1 MQADF
6 QLVGEKSFTPNDR
19 NAVIGGFSLG
29 EGDDTLWV
37 RITQL
42 SVERSSPFSYG
53 ILSWRTS
60 SGYELGSVK
69 AYGSE
74 ESEVFRLGVGLSP
87 SVRDGSIIFT
97 PRGFNLE
104 WIKEGWPWVLRFEAD
119 SGKSGSGGGSTVA
132 AVTNSF
138 VDSSDNGLPLVRVD
152 FS

>member
-1 MQADF
+1 MPNWSF
-6 QLVGEKSFTPNDR
+6 VGQKTFAPDDLNE
-19 NAVIGGFSLG
+19 VIGSFSLG
-29 EGDDTLWV
+29 ENEDTLWI

-42 SVERSSPFSYG
+42 DTGSTSPWAYG

-60 SGYELGSVK
+60 EGYELGSVK
-69 AYGSE
+69 AYGTTQ
-74 ESEVFRLGVGLSP
+74 SEVFRLGVGLSP
-87 SVRDGSIIFT
+87 SVRDGNVIFT
-97 PRGFNLE
+97 PRGFNLG
-104 WIKEGWPWVLRFEAD
+104 WIRNGWPWPLKFEAV